1 MENLSK
7 TEFML
12 APFRGKPLG
21 VGHATLENGLPD
33 GGLVD
38 RDAEQIYLQPAIIAG
53 EDRILGPWRIAI
65 ATQLEGLIG
74 QSDTSRI
81 DDDGLVE
88 AAEELLVRVTSCHH
102 GRAAIAQRL
111 GKLRIG
117 RGGSDSFLVRSR

>member
-21 VGHATLENGLPD
+21 VRHAARKN
-33 GGLVD
+33 GLVD
-38 RDAEQIYLQPAIIAG
+38 GSLVDRHAAKINPQRVIIAG
-53 EDRILGPWRIAI
+53 EDRILGPRRIAI
-65 ATQLEGLIG
+65 ATLLEGLIG

-88 AAEELLVRVTSCHH
+88 AAEELLVRMASCHH

-111 GKLRIG
+111 GKLRVG